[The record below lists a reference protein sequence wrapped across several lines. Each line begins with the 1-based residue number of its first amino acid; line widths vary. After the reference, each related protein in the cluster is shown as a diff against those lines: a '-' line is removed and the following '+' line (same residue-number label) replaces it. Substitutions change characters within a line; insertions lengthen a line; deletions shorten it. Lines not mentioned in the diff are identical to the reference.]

1 MSTRGEGGRRRKNEE
16 QEVEDDE
23 RSERNVVAEDILF
36 NRMVNSL
43 YQILPINEPA
53 RLNINYEADYV
64 IKRIFVVIG
73 RTD

>member
-73 RTD
+73 RTG

>member
-23 RSERNVVAEDILF
+23 RSVRNVVAEDILF